1 MMMNEQNK
9 TRVVYSTRSGLL
21 PDISEPSF
29 DATTTGVR
37 DFLINGINTVTRSRQ
52 IPEFTAN
59 EISLYSI
66 EAGKNFTP
74 FVLKLPLRAME
85 GKAERANS
93 NVPSVFENK
102 GEEADRSVV
111 LLPEIYKYLNSFAY
125 KKEDIAAFNSDNVRR
140 QFRMSRER
148 VANLRSLRIPKIK
161 KFGKEKA
168 IILLID
174 PLRIFH
180 FMLEYTDRGVNEFFD
195 VSIIEINKI
204 RQGECK
210 YKIKK
215 IDKKKKKR
223 NDIGIFEELN
233 RAFRGK

>member
-1 MMMNEQNK
+1 MMNEQNK
-9 TRVVYSTRSGLL
+9 TRVYSTRSGLL

-29 DATTTGVR
+29 DVTTTGVR
-37 DFLINGINTVTRSRQ
+37 DFIISGLNAVTRSKK
-52 IPEFTAN
+52 IAEFNAN
-59 EISLYSI
+59 EVSLYSI
-66 EAGKNFTP
+66 EAGKNFSP

-93 NVPSVFENK
+93 NVPSVFDNK
-102 GEEADRSVV
+102 GEDADRSVV
-111 LLPEIYKYLNSFAY
+111 LIPEIYKYLNSFAY

-148 VANLRSLRIPKIK
+148 VANLKSLRIPKVK

-180 FMLEYTDRGVNEFFD
+180 FMLEYPEVERNEFFD
-195 VSIIEINKI
+195 VSVTEVNKI